1 MVTGMVAT
9 VSCMQRR
16 SFEEE
21 PTERQIE
28 VAKFEG
34 WDTMVMMTRKERRC
48 AADAGGKE
56 AGDAGIGAVRRNDS
70 VQ

>member
-16 SFEEE
+16 SFEEK

>member
-16 SFEEE
+16 SFEEK

-48 AADAGGKE
+48 AADAGG
-56 AGDAGIGAVRRNDS
+56 
-70 VQ
+70 